1 MEGNIFVKHHDT
13 EDKHFTI
20 SYDSARL
27 DAYNDWSLEKSRSKA
42 AYNAYYNTKDMVNP
56 MPNPAPVLTSPI
68 DENKRL
74 LERQKEEMRGWLRAG
89 NRW

>member
-20 SYDSARL
+20 SYDSARR
-27 DAYNDWSLEKSRSKA
+27 DAYNDWGQEKSKFKA
-42 AYNAYYNTKDMVNP
+42 AYNVYYNTQYLANP
-56 MPNPAPVLTSPI
+56 MPKPAPVTSPI

-74 LERQKEEMRGWLRAG
+74 LEQQKEEMGGWLRAG